1 MNEVQVEIQKLTESL
16 WVKIANLY
24 SIWTLYQIAIILA
37 CYVVALG
44 IAALLEPPIEARLRK
59 IEQQP
64 QLLRFLAVLLRRL
77 KWFIF
82 PALLWGSA
90 AIIRELTWPSHSY
103 FVVMAASLAMTW
115 VTVSVLSR
123 LFRNRSLA
131 RIIAL
136 CAWTVAALYIIGW
149 LDPTVKFLDWA
160 AVSFGNVRISLY
172 TVLKGLTVLLVLL
185 WIGKIIGNLI
195 ERQAK
200 GSDLL
205 NPSMQV
211 LLSQLAKTL
220 VFIIAATAALSAAGL
235 DLTLLTVFSGALG
248 LGLGFG
254 LQKVMSNLAS
264 GFIMLLDRSIKPGD
278 VIELGDTFGWITS
291 IHARYVSAVTRDGA
305 EYLIPN
311 EHFITERVVN
321 WSYTNRK
328 IRLEVKFGVD
338 YASDPHLVRKV
349 VGEAIRGIPRVLDE
363 PAPVC
368 HLVAF
373 GDSSLDFVVR
383 FWIYDPEGGITNI
396 QGAALLAIWDVLKLN
411 NIAIPY
417 PHMTLLRRA
426 QHLPEDRS
434 TDARSAGKIEE
445 AEPS

>member
-37 CYVVALG
+37 CYVAALG

-90 AIIRELTWPSHSY
+90 AIIRELTWPSRSY
-103 FVVMAASLAMTW
+103 FIVMAASLAVTW

-160 AVSFGNVRISLY
+160 AVSFGNVRISLF
-172 TVLKGLTVLLVLL
+172 TVLKGLSVLLVLL

-220 VFIIAATAALSAAGL
+220 IFIVAATAALSAAGL

-434 TDARSAGKIEE
+434 TDTRPAGKIEE
-445 AEPS
+445 AKPS